1 MTHRTRLSCSLF
13 AASCACSMAWCT
25 WATAPRWEHD
35 RIYAAVQSIPRGR
48 VATYGRVA
56 EMAGLPRRWRL
67 VGRALRVLPEDSAIP
82 WHRVVNAQGRLS
94 ERGSG
99 DCVTEQRMLLE
110 DETVVFDQRGRID
123 LTRFGIDA

>member
-1 MTHRTRLSCSLF
+1 MK
-13 AASCACSMAWCT
+13 
-25 WATAPRWEHD
+25 PRWEHD
-35 RIYAAVQSIPRGR
+35 QIYAAVQTIPRGR

-67 VGRALRVLPEDSAIP
+67 VGRALKVLPEDSAIP

-99 DCVTEQRMLLE
+99 DSVTEQRMLLE
-110 DETVVFDQRGRID
+110 DETVVFDRRGRID
-123 LTRFGIDA
+123 LARFGID